1 MPPSKQEFVVV
12 IPQFEGITDEATKE
26 AVNIRDRIVTEL
38 LSRQKNHRLKLRIV
52 LRHEKLDP
60 VFNKTEALVLGKHY
74 GAHLVLSGKVRLDE
88 QFYFEPVML
97 TLLKLKSPYEPFN
110 LIDRLVVTAPFST
123 VDLLRLK
130 EKKVRDIGEVV
141 VLILG
146 LALYEQNKYEEA
158 VSVFESVGEPS
169 SQASLMIGNCYSQMG
184 QLDKGLQYYRSV
196 SMKMR
201 HFHAIFSVRPRHFP
215 MTVC

>member
-1 MPPSKQEFVVV
+1 
-12 IPQFEGITDEATKE
+12 
-26 AVNIRDRIVTEL
+26 
-38 LSRQKNHRLKLRIV
+38 
-52 LRHEKLDP
+52 
-60 VFNKTEALVLGKHY
+60 
-74 GAHLVLSGKVRLDE
+74 
-88 QFYFEPVML
+88 
-97 TLLKLKSPYEPFN
+97 
-110 LIDRLVVTAPFST
+110 VTAPFST

-184 QLDKGLQYYRSV
+184 QLDKGLQYY
-196 SMKMR
+196 
-201 HFHAIFSVRPRHFP
+201 FWQA
-215 MTVC
+215 